1 MKFYNRTKEL
11 EILART
17 LEQSKKS
24 SCFTVM
30 VGRRRIGKTSLLLE
44 SVKGQKYLYL
54 FVSRKS
60 ETLLCEQFQKDAT
73 DALGL
78 QIFGTITRFKDLFEQ
93 LLIFATKEHYTLII
107 DEFQEFDNVN
117 SSIFSDVQNLWD
129 RYKEKTKIN
138 FIASGSIYSMM
149 MKIFENRKEPL
160 FGRLTS
166 KITLQPFAVS
176 VIKEI
181 LNDYNPEY
189 TSEDLLCLYM
199 LTGGVPKYIGLLM
212 EAGAVTKDK
221 MLDMITRPDSPFIG
235 EGKELLISEFGREY
249 GTYFSILQLIASGR
263 TTQSEIDSII
273 EKNTGAY
280 LVNLEKEYCLITK
293 NKPLF
298 SKPGSR
304 KNRWSLNDN
313 YLRFWFRFIFPN
325 QSLIEMGKYEL
336 LREFIDKNYEQY
348 SGFILEKYFR
358 AKTTE
363 EERVTAIGSYW
374 DSKGENEIDLIALN
388 DLDKTALVAEVKRNP
403 KKIDMTLLQP
413 KADSI
418 KKELTKYKLE
428 LKGLSMDDM

>member
-1 MKFYNRTKEL
+1 MKFYNRTAEL
-11 EILART
+11 DILART
-17 LEQSKKS
+17 LEQSKRS

-60 ETLLCEQFQKDAT
+60 EPLLCEQFQKDAA

-78 QIFGTITRFKDLFEQ
+78 QIFGSITRFKDLFEQ

-129 RYKEKTKIN
+129 QYKDKTKIN

-166 KITLQPFAVS
+166 KITLQPFAVG

-181 LNDYNPEY
+181 LNDYNPKY
-189 TSEDLLCLYM
+189 KSEDLLCLYM
-199 LTGGVPKYIGLLM
+199 LTGGVPKYIDLLM
-212 EAGAVTKDK
+212 EGGAVTKDK
-221 MLDMITRPDSPFIG
+221 ILDMVTRPDSPFIG
-235 EGKELLISEFGREY
+235 EGKELLISEFGKEY
-249 GTYFSILQLIASGR
+249 GTYFSILQLIASGK

-273 EKNTGAY
+273 GKNTGAY
-280 LVNLEKEYCLITK
+280 LVNLEKEYSLITK
-293 NKPLF
+293 NKPMF
-298 SKPGSR
+298 SKPESR
-304 KNRWSLNDN
+304 KARWSLNDN
-313 YLRFWFRFIFPN
+313 YLRFWFRFIYPN
-325 QSLIEMGKYEL
+325 QSLIEMGKYDL
-336 LREFIDKNYEQY
+336 LRESIDKNYEQY
-348 SGFILEKYFR
+348 SGFTLEKYFR
-358 AKTTE
+358 AKMAE
-363 EERVTAIGSYW
+363 EERITAIGSYW

-388 DLDKTALVAEVKRNP
+388 DLDKTAIVAEVKRNP
-403 KKIDMTLLQP
+403 KKIDITLLQA

-418 KKELTKYKLE
+418 KKELAKYKIE
-428 LKGLSMDDM
+428 LRGLSMNDM

>member
-1 MKFYNRTKEL
+1 MKFYNRIKEF
-11 EILART
+11 EILVRT

-30 VGRRRIGKTSLLLE
+30 IGRRRIGKTSLLLE

-60 ETLLCEQFQKDAT
+60 EPLLCEQFQKDAA
-73 DALGL
+73 DALGV
-78 QIFGTITRFKDLFEQ
+78 QIFGTISRFKDLFEQ
-93 LLIFATKEHYTLII
+93 LLVFATKEHYTLII
-107 DEFQEFDNVN
+107 DEFQEFNNVN
-117 SSIFSDVQNLWD
+117 PSIFSDVQNLWD
-129 RYKEKTKIN
+129 QYKDKVKIN

-181 LNDYNPEY
+181 LNDYNPKY
-189 TSEDLLCLYM
+189 TSEDFLCLYM
-199 LTGGVPKYIGLLM
+199 LTGGVPKYIDLLM

-221 MLDMITRPDSPFIG
+221 ILDMATRPDSPFIG
-235 EGKELLISEFGREY
+235 EGKELLISEFGKEY
-249 GTYFSILQLIASGR
+249 GTYFSILQLIASGK

-273 EKNTGAY
+273 GKNTGAY
-280 LVNLEKEYCLITK
+280 LANLEKEYSLITK
-293 NKPLF
+293 NKPMF
-298 SKPGSR
+298 SKPESR

-336 LREFIDKNYEQY
+336 LREYIDKNYEQY

-358 AKTTE
+358 AKMAE
-363 EERVTAIGSYW
+363 EERITAIGSYW

-388 DLDKTALVAEVKRNP
+388 DLDKTAIVAEVKRNP
-403 KKIDMTLLQP
+403 KKIDMNLLQA
-413 KADSI
+413 KVDSI
-418 KKELTKYKLE
+418 KKELVRYDVV
-428 LKGLSMDDM
+428 LKGLSMNDM